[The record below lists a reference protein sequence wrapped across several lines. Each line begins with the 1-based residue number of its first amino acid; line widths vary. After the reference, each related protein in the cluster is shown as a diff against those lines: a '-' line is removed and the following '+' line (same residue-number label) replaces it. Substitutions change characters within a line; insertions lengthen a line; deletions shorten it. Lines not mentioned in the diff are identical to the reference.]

1 MHWMRMTDVRPMWVL
16 SLVPN
21 VRFGRLLCAAL
32 VLALMLGAYTA
43 AGLFTQRSTG
53 GTPPNVAVFFAV
65 ILAYIVPT
73 YHYIVARCT
82 DALTDLERRVDVSP
96 EERGALRRSI
106 AERSTVSQ
114 LSIVGVGLTAG
125 VLHNVALTYPEGL
138 VRSFFASP
146 AEAAVICGTLLVWI
160 VMTTVVTGLFQ
171 IATVFARLA
180 TRVRVDL
187 LQPRAL
193 TPFARVAVILTLGIV
208 GAQAAFPLLWLDNT
222 LSLTASAPGFI
233 GTAIPMVFLF
243 LMPLLPIHRR
253 IAAAKAAEIARLDVE
268 VAALT
273 CSHGESDGRGFD
285 DVVPLAALLAYRREI
300 DAVHE
305 WPFNMGVASRL
316 AIYLVIPPL
325 TWIATALIQHF
336 V

>member
-1 MHWMRMTDVRPMWVL
+1 MTDVRPMWVL

-21 VRFGRLLCAAL
+21 VRFGRLLCAAV
-32 VLALMLGAYTA
+32 VLALMLGAYAA

-82 DALTDLERRVDVSP
+82 DAFTDLERHVDASP
-96 EERGALRRSI
+96 EVAALGAAISKRSVGTQW
-106 AERSTVSQ
+106 R
-114 LSIVGVGLTAG
+114 IVGVGTVAG
-125 VLHNVALTYPEGL
+125 IVHNVALTYPEGL

-208 GAQAAFPLLWLDNT
+208 GAQAAFPLLWLDST

-253 IAAAKAAEIARLDVE
+253 IAAAKAAEIARLD
-268 VAALT
+268 AAIAAST
-273 CSHGESDGRGFD
+273 RSQDESDGRGFD
-285 DVVPLAALLAYRREI
+285 DVVRLTALLAYRREI
-300 DAVHE
+300 ETVHE

-336 V
+336 VEGAL